1 MKNVVTLVLTTPL
14 LFVPNKQKN
23 WIALNEARAFTPLFF
38 LTMTVSVFHFL
49 SLFLVSVLSIFFD
62 VKKSGCK

>member
-1 MKNVVTLVLTTPL
+1 MKNVVTLVLTTAL
-14 LFVPNKQKN
+14 LFVHKQKN

-38 LTMTVSVFHFL
+38 LTITVSVFHFL
-49 SLFLVSVLSIFFD
+49 SLFLVSVLSMFFN